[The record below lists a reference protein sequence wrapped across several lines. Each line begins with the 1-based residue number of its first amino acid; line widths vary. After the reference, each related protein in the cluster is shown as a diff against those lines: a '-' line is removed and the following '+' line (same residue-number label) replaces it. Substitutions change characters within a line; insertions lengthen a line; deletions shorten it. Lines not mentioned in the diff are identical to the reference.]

1 VSLSL
6 PLFLVMVLGHLGGA
20 GGAVVARTGRGAR
33 GVAAL
38 GAMVG
43 AGAGLV
49 LALDVL
55 LLGSPFRLELPQL
68 LAMAGGVSLRLDR
81 LGAFFLLLV
90 EIVAV
95 PAALFGGAYSR
106 VYEGGAALGL
116 LGAMLNL
123 FLLALGLVPFADN
136 VVTFL
141 LLWEAMSLASYF
153 LVMTESDQRETR
165 EAGLWYLAM
174 AHGGL
179 VLLMAAFLLLAASAP
194 STGFADL
201 RAAAGAL
208 PSSTRNAVF
217 ILALLGFGS
226 KAGLVPLHVWLPL
239 AHPAAPSHVSAL
251 MSGVMIKMGVYGLL
265 RVVLDLLGGGPPWW
279 GGAILAV
286 GAVSALLG
294 VLYALME
301 HDLKRLLAYHSVENI
316 GIICLGIGAGLLF
329 QSYGLMSLALLGLV
343 AGLYH
348 TINHACF
355 KGLLFLG
362 AGSVLH
368 ATHTRNMEELG
379 GLIKRMPRTALCFLV
394 GSAAISGLPPLNG
407 FVSEWLVFQAL
418 LGGPQ
423 LPRAELAVLMPLAVG
438 MLALTSGL
446 AAACFVKAFGITFL
460 AIPRSPRAA
469 QAQEVPRSMQL
480 AMGALALACV
490 GLGVWPSL
498 VVPVLGGAVAGL
510 AGLPADLVL
519 GVPKMTLEMPGTV
532 GILTPAAL
540 AAGLALVPVGVLLAF
555 RLGAADRRLRLG
567 DTWGCGRIGQT
578 PRMEYTATAFAEPL
592 RRVFAELYRPTE
604 DLSIDFHPESKY
616 FVQSIAYRT
625 EVHPWFERLLYAP
638 LVSFLRRTA
647 IRVRWLQAGSLHL
660 YLLYM
665 IVALV
670 ALLLVSRWTS

>member
-1 VSLSL
+1 VSLAL
-6 PLFLVMVLGHLGGA
+6 PLFLVMVLGHVGGA
-20 GGAVVARTGRGAR
+20 GGALVAPAGRGSRA
-33 GVAAL
+33 VATIA
-38 GAMVG
+38 AIVG
-43 AGAGLV
+43 AAAGLG
-49 LALDVL
+49 LGLDTLVR
-55 LLGSPFRLELPQL
+55 GPSFQLEIPQL
-68 LAMAGGVSLRLDR
+68 LGMVGGVSLRLDR
-81 LGAFFLLLV
+81 LGAFFLVVV
-90 EIVAV
+90 ETVAV
-95 PAALFGGAYSR
+95 PSALFGGAYTR
-106 VYEGGAALGL
+106 VYEASGALRP

-123 FLLALGLVPFADN
+123 FLLALSLVPFADN

-141 LLWEAMSLASYF
+141 LLWEGMSVASYF
-153 LVMTESDQRETR
+153 LVLTESDRRETR
-165 EAGLWYLAM
+165 QAGLWYLAM

-179 VLLMAAFLLLAASAP
+179 MLLMAAFLLLAAGAP
-194 STGFADL
+194 SGGFADL
-201 RAAAGAL
+201 RSAAAAL

-217 ILALLGFGS
+217 VLALLGFGS

-251 MSGVMIKMGVYGLL
+251 MSGAMIKLGIYGLL
-265 RVVLDLLGGGPPWW
+265 RIALDLLGGGPPWW

-316 GIICLGIGAGLLF
+316 GIICLGIGAGLIF
-329 QSYGLMSLALLGLV
+329 HSYGLMPLALLGLV

-348 TINHACF
+348 TLNHACF

-362 AGSVLH
+362 AGAVLH

-394 GSAAISGLPPLNG
+394 GAAAISGLPPLNG
-407 FVSEWLVFQAL
+407 FVSEWLVFQVL

-423 LPRAELAVLMPLAVG
+423 LPRPELGLIMAFSVG
-438 MLALTSGL
+438 MLALTGGL

-460 AIPRSPRAA
+460 AIPRSDHASRAA
-469 QAQEVPRSMQL
+469 EVPLPMQV
-480 AMGALALACV
+480 AMGALALACGALGVGATLVAPGLNAVVAGLGGLPGDVRLGASVVTLAVPGAVGVIAPAVLAV
-490 GLGVWPSL
+490 GLG
-498 VVPVLGGAVAGL
+498 
-510 AGLPADLVL
+510 
-519 GVPKMTLEMPGTV
+519 
-532 GILTPAAL
+532 
-540 AAGLALVPVGVLLAF
+540 LVPIAMVAAF
-555 RLGAADRRLRLG
+555 RLGSVDRRLRVG

-604 DLSIDFHPESKY
+604 DVSIDFHPESKY
-616 FVQSIAYRT
+616 FVQSIAYRS

-638 LVSFLRRTA
+638 VVSLLRRTA
-647 IRVRWLQAGSLHL
+647 FRIRWLQAGSLHL

-665 IVALV
+665 ILALV